1 LKIDYD
7 YDIGVED
14 VKVDMVGNKVTVIG
28 KVDSNKVRDKL
39 EDKIKKKV
47 EIVSVPPKKDV
58 AGDKPQPEKKKQEE
72 KKKNEPDDKK
82 PDDVKKTEEKSPK
95 QVRNFV
101 TFFNTVL
108 VTKWKQISFK

>member
-1 LKIDYD
+1 
-7 YDIGVED
+7 VED
-14 VKVDMVGNKVTVIG
+14 VKVDMAGNKVTVIG

-47 EIVSVPPKKDV
+47 EIVSAPPKKDI
-58 AGDKPQPEKKKQEE
+58 AGDKPQPE